1 MKETIT
7 RLGDRAFDNTLIGA
21 QTQTKEFSSYRSSE
35 KPPKSAEK
43 HAVLTLHKTIVRTL
57 EESPHHR
64 PAFVPPEG
72 LAPEDINKLWNNLEE
87 AEKARE
93 DFLKTELKRFFSFL
107 KGIDLI
113 ILDKKSCMHFRGNSL
128 KRL

>member
-35 KPPKSAEK
+35 KPPKSAEM

-93 DFLKTELKRFFSFL
+93 DFLVKELKRYAS
-107 KGIDLI
+107 
-113 ILDKKSCMHFRGNSL
+113 
-128 KRL
+128 